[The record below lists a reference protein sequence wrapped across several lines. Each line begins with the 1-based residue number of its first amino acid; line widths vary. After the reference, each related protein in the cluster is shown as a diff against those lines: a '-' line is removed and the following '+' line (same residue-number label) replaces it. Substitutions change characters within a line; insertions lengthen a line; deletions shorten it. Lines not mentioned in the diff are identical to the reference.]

1 MEEHSRARPRVNYSA
16 HALVK
21 SSTKEMIRGKLC
33 DIATDSL
40 YLQIEPIFEI
50 DEKVKVEIIVLAA
63 DSELSIEVSAKVVRK
78 DENGIALHFISH
90 LEWWPIFALFPNYSL
105 NNDKILSDD

>member
-1 MEEHSRARPRVNYSA
+1 MEEDNRARTRVNYSA

-21 SSTKEMIRGKLC
+21 SSTKETVRGKLC

-50 DEKVKVEIIVLAA
+50 DEEAKVEIIVLGA

-78 DENGIALHFISH
+78 DENGIAFHFISQ
-90 LEWWPIFALFPNYSL
+90 LKWWPIFALYPIYSL
-105 NNDKILSDD
+105 K